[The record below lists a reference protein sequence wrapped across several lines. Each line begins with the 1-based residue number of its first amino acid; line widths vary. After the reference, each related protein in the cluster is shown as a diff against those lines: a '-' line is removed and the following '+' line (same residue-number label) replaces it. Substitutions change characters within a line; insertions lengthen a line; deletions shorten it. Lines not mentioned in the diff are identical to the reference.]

1 VMRLRYIWTSCRHVT
16 CRASRAVRISRSC
29 LLSRQCGKQGALA
42 WRHYETRTDNQNGC
56 HKPKNLTLQL
66 APPGVASNS
75 TLPVISGLQRLVIEP
90 VSALHQFD
98 ADTAWRGAVIGRGAV
113 IRSQQ
118 QITFRLGCEIHS
130 ADLTHAQIDHICTR
144 CRQMCE
150 VMMCYYRMEELN
162 CQWSFFVRRA
172 DHSELP
178 SEPGAATFLPY
189 KHRGTALIPPDK
201 YADSGGKGDAR

>member
-1 VMRLRYIWTSCRHVT
+1 M
-16 CRASRAVRISRSC
+16 RISRSC